1 MQQSSGSIGSL
12 ATALARAQVELI
24 NPEKSMVATI
34 RPEGRGDEAF
44 QFTLGALVF
53 EKRRVSSSK
62 LAGEFCP
69 GIRSGHIDDAD
80 RCNAR
85 LRWLDAEQ
93 GRGLAVLDT
102 PPEFS
107 HSGDDE
113 MLVKRIRRDLDSNP
127 VVPENLIRP
136 DSRDEAES
144 AHHPM
149 RCLRS
154 SIYFGRL
161 WPTRSSRS
169 GGLNSRIFFFGI
181 NSTLH

>member
-1 MQQSSGSIGSL
+1 MRDWWKELTQGLNELGYVDGSNIEFVWTFADG
-12 ATALARAQVELI
+12 
-24 NPEKSMVATI
+24 K
-34 RPEGRGDEAF
+34 
-44 QFTLGALVF
+44 F
-53 EKRRVSSSK
+53 E
-62 LAGEFCP
+62 
-69 GIRSGHIDDAD
+69 
-80 RCNAR
+80 R
-85 LRWLDAEQ
+85 LPA
-93 GRGLAVLDT
+93 
-102 PPEFS
+102 
-107 HSGDDE
+107 
-113 MLVKRIRRDLDSNP
+113 